1 MDDVQKQGPRR
12 ALGSA
17 AERGR
22 KGVFEVERV
31 VITGMGAITPVGN
44 DVESYWAALKA
55 GKCGIG
61 PITRFDASEFKVKL
75 AAEVKDFDVTQ
86 YVDKREARRMD
97 ANCHFALA
105 AAQQAVDQAGLKEGS
120 FDPYRVG
127 VIFGSGVGGL
137 HVTEEEIPKLNEKGP
152 GRVSPLCIP
161 EMIAN
166 MAAAYISMRFG
177 FRGENFCPVSACAT
191 GNHAIGEAM
200 RAIRHGYQDVV
211 VCGGTENGII
221 PISMAGFQNMKAV
234 HLGDDPSCASI
245 PFDARR
251 SGFVMGEG
259 AGCLVLESLTHA
271 QARGA
276 AILAEVAGYGATGDA
291 YHITSPDPACDTA
304 ARAIANAIADAGLTP
319 ADVDY
324 INAHGT
330 STPLNEKYETLAIK
344 KAFGEAARQ
353 VKVSSTKS
361 MTGHLLSGAAAIE
374 AVACVMAIR
383 DGVVPPTIGYEQPD
397 PECDLDVTPNQAV
410 SMPVRV
416 AISNSLGFGGH
427 NACILFKKV

>member
-1 MDDVQKQGPRR
+1 M
-12 ALGSA
+12 
-17 AERGR
+17 
-22 KGVFEVERV
+22 ERV

-44 DVESYWAALKA
+44 DVQTFWESLKA

-61 PITRFDASEFKVKL
+61 PITKFDVSDYKVKL
-75 AAEVKDFDVTQ
+75 AAEVKGFDVTQ
-86 YVDKREARRMD
+86 YVDKREVRRMD
-97 ANCHFALA
+97 VNCHFALA
-105 AAQQAVDQAGLKEGS
+105 AAQQAVDQAGLKEGN
-120 FDPYRVG
+120 FDPYRTG
-127 VIFGSGVGGL
+127 VIYGSGVGGL
-137 HVTEEEIPKLNEKGP
+137 AVAEEEIPKLNAKGP

-177 FRGENFCPVSACAT
+177 FKGENFCPVSACAT
-191 GNHAIGEAM
+191 ANHSIGEAM
-200 RAIRHGYQDVV
+200 RAIRHGYQDIVL
-211 VCGGTENGII
+211 CGGTENGII
-221 PISMAGFQNMKAV
+221 PIALAGFSNMKAL
-234 HLGDDPSCASI
+234 HTGDDPACASI

-276 AILAEVAGYGATGDA
+276 TILAEVAGYGASGDA
-291 YHITSPDPACDTA
+291 YHITSPAPEGDAA
-304 ARAIANAIADAGLTP
+304 ARAIRGAIEDAGLTP

-330 STPLNEKYETLAIK
+330 STPLNEKYETIAIK
-344 KAFGEAARQ
+344 KAFGDAAYK

-361 MTGHLLSGAAAIE
+361 MTGHLLGGAAAVE
-374 AVACVMAIR
+374 AIACVMAIR
-383 DGVVPPTIGYEQPD
+383 EGIIPPTIGYQEPD
-397 PECDLDVTPNQAV
+397 PECDLDITPNKAV
-410 SMPVRV
+410 EMPVNV

>member
-1 MDDVQKQGPRR
+1 M
-12 ALGSA
+12 
-17 AERGR
+17 
-22 KGVFEVERV
+22 ERV

-44 DVESYWAALKA
+44 DVQTFWESLKA
-55 GKCGIG
+55 GECGIG
-61 PITRFDASEFKVKL
+61 PITKFDVSDYKVKL

-97 ANCHFALA
+97 VNCHFALA
-105 AAQQAVDQAGLKEGS
+105 AAQQAVDQAGLKEGN
-120 FDPYRVG
+120 FDPYRTG
-127 VIFGSGVGGL
+127 VIYGSGVGGL
-137 HVTEEEIPKLNEKGP
+137 AIAEEEIPKLNAKGP

-177 FRGENFCPVSACAT
+177 FKGENFCPVSACAT
-191 GNHAIGEAM
+191 ANHSIGEAM
-200 RAIRHGYQDVV
+200 RAIRHGYQDIVL
-211 VCGGTENGII
+211 CGGTENGII
-221 PISMAGFQNMKAV
+221 PIALAGFSNMKAL
-234 HLGDDPSCASI
+234 HTGDDPACASI

-276 AILAEVAGYGATGDA
+276 TILAEVAGYGASGDA
-291 YHITSPDPACDTA
+291 YHITSPAPEGDAA
-304 ARAIANAIADAGLTP
+304 ARAIRGAIEDAGLTP

-330 STPLNEKYETLAIK
+330 STPLNEKYETIAIK
-344 KAFGEAARQ
+344 KAFGDAAYK

-361 MTGHLLSGAAAIE
+361 MTGHLLGGAAAVE
-374 AVACVMAIR
+374 AIACVMAIR
-383 DGVVPPTIGYEQPD
+383 DGIIPPTIGYQEPD
-397 PECDLDVTPNQAV
+397 PECDLDITPNKAV
-410 SMPVRV
+410 EMPVNV

>member
-1 MDDVQKQGPRR
+1 M
-12 ALGSA
+12 
-17 AERGR
+17 
-22 KGVFEVERV
+22 ERV
-31 VITGMGAITPVGN
+31 VITGMGAVTPVGN
-44 DVESYWAALKA
+44 DVQTFWESLKA

-61 PITRFDASEFKVKL
+61 PITKFDVSDYKVKL

-97 ANCHFALA
+97 VNCHFALA
-105 AAQQAVDQAGLKEGS
+105 AAQQAVDQAGLKEGN
-120 FDPYRVG
+120 FDPYRTG
-127 VIFGSGVGGL
+127 VIYGSGVGGL
-137 HVTEEEIPKLNEKGP
+137 AVAEEEIPKLNAKGP

-177 FRGENFCPVSACAT
+177 FKGENFCPVSACAT
-191 GNHAIGEAM
+191 ANHSIGEAM
-200 RAIRHGYQDVV
+200 RAIRHGYQDIVL
-211 VCGGTENGII
+211 CGGTENGII
-221 PISMAGFQNMKAV
+221 PIALAGFSNMKAL
-234 HLGDDPSCASI
+234 HTGDDPACASI

-276 AILAEVAGYGATGDA
+276 TILAEVAGYGASGDA
-291 YHITSPDPACDTA
+291 YHITSPAPEGDAA
-304 ARAIANAIADAGLTP
+304 ARAIRGAIEDAGLTP

-330 STPLNEKYETLAIK
+330 STPLNEKYETIAIK
-344 KAFGEAARQ
+344 KAFGDAAYK

-361 MTGHLLSGAAAIE
+361 MTGHLLGGAAAVE
-374 AVACVMAIR
+374 AIACVMAIR
-383 DGVVPPTIGYEQPD
+383 EGIIPPTIGYQEPD
-397 PECDLDVTPNQAV
+397 PECDLDITPNKAV
-410 SMPVRV
+410 EMPVNV

>member
-1 MDDVQKQGPRR
+1 M
-12 ALGSA
+12 
-17 AERGR
+17 
-22 KGVFEVERV
+22 ERV

-44 DVESYWAALKA
+44 DVQTFWESLKA

-61 PITRFDASEFKVKL
+61 PITKFDVSDYKVKL

-97 ANCHFALA
+97 VNCHFALA
-105 AAQQAVDQAGLKEGS
+105 AAQQAVDQAGLKEGN
-120 FDPYRVG
+120 FDPYRTG
-127 VIFGSGVGGL
+127 VIYGSGVGGL
-137 HVTEEEIPKLNEKGP
+137 AIAEEEIPKLNAKGP

-177 FRGENFCPVSACAT
+177 FKGENFCPVSACAT
-191 GNHAIGEAM
+191 ANHSIGEAM
-200 RAIRHGYQDVV
+200 RAIRHGYQDIVL
-211 VCGGTENGII
+211 CGGTENGII
-221 PISMAGFQNMKAV
+221 PIALAGFSNMKAL
-234 HLGDDPSCASI
+234 HTGDDPACASI

-259 AGCLVLESLTHA
+259 LTHA

-276 AILAEVAGYGATGDA
+276 TILAEVAGYGASGDA
-291 YHITSPDPACDTA
+291 YHITSPAPEGDAA
-304 ARAIANAIADAGLTP
+304 ARAIRGAIEDAGLTP

-330 STPLNEKYETLAIK
+330 STPLNEKYETIAIK
-344 KAFGEAARQ
+344 KAFGDAAYK

-361 MTGHLLSGAAAIE
+361 MTGHLLGGAAAVE
-374 AVACVMAIR
+374 AIACVMAIR
-383 DGVVPPTIGYEQPD
+383 DGIIPPTIGYQEPD
-397 PECDLDVTPNQAV
+397 PECDLDITPNKAV
-410 SMPVRV
+410 EMPVNV

>member
-1 MDDVQKQGPRR
+1 M
-12 ALGSA
+12 
-17 AERGR
+17 
-22 KGVFEVERV
+22 ERV
-31 VITGMGAITPVGN
+31 VVTGMGAVTPVGN
-44 DVESYWAALKA
+44 DVQTFWESLKA

-61 PITRFDASEFKVKL
+61 PITRFDVSEYKVKL

-97 ANCHFALA
+97 LNCHFALA
-105 AAQQAVDQAGLKEGS
+105 AAQQAVDQAGLKEGG
-120 FDPYRVG
+120 FDPFRVG
-127 VIFGSGVGGL
+127 VIYGSGVGGL
-137 HVTEEEIPKLNEKGP
+137 HIAEEEIPKLNEKGP
-152 GRVSPLCIP
+152 SRVSPLCIP
-161 EMIAN
+161 ELIAN

-177 FRGENFCPVSACAT
+177 FKGENFSPVSACAT
-191 GNHAIGEAM
+191 GNHSIGEAM

-211 VCGGTENGII
+211 LCGGTENGII

-234 HLGDDPSCASI
+234 HMGEDPTCASI

-271 QARGA
+271 KARGA
-276 AILAEVAGYGATGDA
+276 TILAELAGYGATGDA
-291 YHITSPDPACDTA
+291 YHITSPAPDGEA
-304 ARAIANAIADAGLTP
+304 ASRAIRGAIEDAGLTP

-330 STPLNEKYETLAIK
+330 STPLNEKYETIAIK
-344 KAFGEAARQ
+344 KAFGDTAYQ

-361 MTGHLLSGAAAIE
+361 MTGHLLGGAAAVE
-374 AVACVMAIR
+374 AIACIMAIR
-383 DGVVPPTIGYEQPD
+383 EGVIPPTIGYQEPD
-397 PECDLDVTPNQAV
+397 PECDLDITPNKAV
-410 SMPVRV
+410 EMPVNV
-416 AISNSLGFGGH
+416 AISNALGFGGH

>member
-1 MDDVQKQGPRR
+1 M
-12 ALGSA
+12 
-17 AERGR
+17 
-22 KGVFEVERV
+22 ERV

-44 DVESYWAALKA
+44 DVQTFWESLKA

-61 PITRFDASEFKVKL
+61 PITKFDVSDYKVKL

-97 ANCHFALA
+97 VNCHFALA
-105 AAQQAVDQAGLKEGS
+105 AAQQAVDQAGLKEGN
-120 FDPYRVG
+120 FDPYRTG
-127 VIFGSGVGGL
+127 VIYGSGVGGL
-137 HVTEEEIPKLNEKGP
+137 AIAEEEIPKLNAKGP

-177 FRGENFCPVSACAT
+177 FKGENFCPVSACAT
-191 GNHAIGEAM
+191 ANHSIGEAM
-200 RAIRHGYQDVV
+200 RAIRHGYQDIVL
-211 VCGGTENGII
+211 CGGTENGII
-221 PISMAGFQNMKAV
+221 PIALAGFSNMKAL
-234 HLGDDPSCASI
+234 HTGDDPTCASI

-276 AILAEVAGYGATGDA
+276 TILAEVAGYGASGDA
-291 YHITSPDPACDTA
+291 YHITSPAPEGDAA
-304 ARAIANAIADAGLTP
+304 ARAIRGAIEDAGLTP

-330 STPLNEKYETLAIK
+330 STPLNEKYETIAIK
-344 KAFGEAARQ
+344 KAFGDAAYK

-361 MTGHLLSGAAAIE
+361 MTGHLLGGAAAVE
-374 AVACVMAIR
+374 AIACVMAIR
-383 DGVVPPTIGYEQPD
+383 DGIIPPTIGYQEPD
-397 PECDLDVTPNQAV
+397 PECDLDITPNKAV
-410 SMPVRV
+410 EMPVNV

>member
-1 MDDVQKQGPRR
+1 M
-12 ALGSA
+12 
-17 AERGR
+17 
-22 KGVFEVERV
+22 ERV

-44 DVESYWAALKA
+44 DVQTFWESLKA

-61 PITRFDASEFKVKL
+61 PITKFDVSDYKVKL

-97 ANCHFALA
+97 LNCHFALA
-105 AAQQAVDQAGLKEGS
+105 AAQQAVDQAGLKEGN
-120 FDPYRVG
+120 FDPYRTG
-127 VIFGSGVGGL
+127 VIYGSGVGGL
-137 HVTEEEIPKLNEKGP
+137 AIAEEEIPKLNAKGP

-177 FRGENFCPVSACAT
+177 FKGENFCPVSACAT
-191 GNHAIGEAM
+191 ANHSIGEAM
-200 RAIRHGYQDVV
+200 RAIRHGYQDIVL
-211 VCGGTENGII
+211 CGGTENGII
-221 PISMAGFQNMKAV
+221 PIALAGFSNMKAL
-234 HLGDDPSCASI
+234 HTGDDPACASI

-276 AILAEVAGYGATGDA
+276 TILAEVAGYGASGDA
-291 YHITSPDPACDTA
+291 YHITSPAPEGDAA
-304 ARAIANAIADAGLTP
+304 ARAIRGAIEDAGLTP

-330 STPLNEKYETLAIK
+330 STPLNEKYETIAIK
-344 KAFGEAARQ
+344 KAFGDAAYK

-361 MTGHLLSGAAAIE
+361 MTGHLLGGAAAVE
-374 AVACVMAIR
+374 AIACVMAIR
-383 DGVVPPTIGYEQPD
+383 EGIIPPTIGYQEPD
-397 PECDLDVTPNQAV
+397 PERALDITPNKAV
-410 SMPVRV
+410 EMPVNV

>member
-1 MDDVQKQGPRR
+1 M
-12 ALGSA
+12 
-17 AERGR
+17 
-22 KGVFEVERV
+22 ERV

-44 DVESYWAALKA
+44 DVQTFWESLKA

-61 PITRFDASEFKVKL
+61 PITKFDVSDYKVKL

-97 ANCHFALA
+97 VNCHFALA
-105 AAQQAVDQAGLKEGS
+105 AAQQAVDQAGLKEGN
-120 FDPYRVG
+120 FDPYRTG
-127 VIFGSGVGGL
+127 VIYGSGVGGL
-137 HVTEEEIPKLNEKGP
+137 AVAEEEIPKLNAKGP

-177 FRGENFCPVSACAT
+177 FKGENFCPVSACAT
-191 GNHAIGEAM
+191 ANHSIGEAM
-200 RAIRHGYQDVV
+200 RAIRHGHPDIVL
-211 VCGGTENGII
+211 CGGTENGII
-221 PISMAGFQNMKAV
+221 PIALAGFSNMKAL
-234 HLGDDPSCASI
+234 HTGDDPTCASI

-276 AILAEVAGYGATGDA
+276 TILAEVAGYGASGDA
-291 YHITSPDPACDTA
+291 YHITSPAPEGDAA
-304 ARAIANAIADAGLTP
+304 ARAIRGAIEDAGLTP

-330 STPLNEKYETLAIK
+330 STPLNEKYETIAIK
-344 KAFGEAARQ
+344 KAFGDAAYK

-361 MTGHLLSGAAAIE
+361 MTGHLLGGAAAVE
-374 AVACVMAIR
+374 AIACVMAIR
-383 DGVVPPTIGYEQPD
+383 EGIIPPTIGYQEPD
-397 PECDLDVTPNQAV
+397 PECDLDITPNKAV
-410 SMPVRV
+410 EMPVNV

>member
-1 MDDVQKQGPRR
+1 M
-12 ALGSA
+12 
-17 AERGR
+17 
-22 KGVFEVERV
+22 ERV

-44 DVESYWAALKA
+44 DVQTFWESLKA
-55 GKCGIG
+55 GECGIG
-61 PITRFDASEFKVKL
+61 PITKFDVSDYKVKL

-97 ANCHFALA
+97 VNCHFALA
-105 AAQQAVDQAGLKEGS
+105 AAQQAVDQAGLKEGN
-120 FDPYRVG
+120 FDPYRTG
-127 VIFGSGVGGL
+127 VIYGSGVGGL
-137 HVTEEEIPKLNEKGP
+137 AVAEEEIPKLNAKGP

-177 FRGENFCPVSACAT
+177 FKGENFCPVSACAT
-191 GNHAIGEAM
+191 ANHSIGEAM
-200 RAIRHGYQDVV
+200 RAIRHGYQDIVL
-211 VCGGTENGII
+211 CGGTENGII
-221 PISMAGFQNMKAV
+221 PIALAGFSNMKAL
-234 HLGDDPSCASI
+234 HTGDDPTCASI

-276 AILAEVAGYGATGDA
+276 TILAEVAGYGASGDA
-291 YHITSPDPACDTA
+291 YHITSPAPEGDAA
-304 ARAIANAIADAGLTP
+304 ARAIRGAIEDAGLTP

-330 STPLNEKYETLAIK
+330 STPLNEKYETIAIK
-344 KAFGEAARQ
+344 KAFGDAAYK

-361 MTGHLLSGAAAIE
+361 MTGHLLGGAAAVE
-374 AVACVMAIR
+374 AIACVMAIR
-383 DGVVPPTIGYEQPD
+383 DGIIPPTIGYQEPD
-397 PECDLDVTPNQAV
+397 PECDLDITPNKAV
-410 SMPVRV
+410 EMPVNV